1 MEVYLDN
8 SATTQVSEEVADL
21 TRKIMTEEY
30 GNPSSKHRKG
40 LEGENYIRHAKG
52 SLAKTLKCKEKELIF
67 TSGGT
72 ESNNMALLG
81 GALANRRRG
90 KHIIT
95 TCFEHP
101 SVHEPLL
108 FLAEEGYEVTYLPV
122 DSMGHISFEELK
134 KALRPDTVLVSV
146 MYVNNEIGAVQDI
159 SGISR
164 IIKGYNKDILF
175 HVDAIQAYGKYRI
188 NPKKEGIDLM
198 SVSGHKIH
206 GPKGIGFLYVKE
218 GTKIRPILF
227 GGGQQAGMRSGTENV
242 PGIAGLALA
251 AENCYQDFNEKIDR
265 LYELKVYFI
274 KKINEVGGA
283 FVNAVSTD
291 VLTGADEGAVRQ
303 TAPHIVSVSFTGVRS
318 EVLLHALEERGVYV
332 SSGSACSSNHPGISG
347 TLTAIGVK
355 QELLDSTLRFS
366 FSVHTSKEQLD
377 YAVEQVK
384 ELLPVLQKYT
394 RH

>member
-1 MEVYLDN
+1 
-8 SATTQVSEEVADL
+8 
-21 TRKIMTEEY
+21 
-30 GNPSSKHRKG
+30 
-40 LEGENYIRHAKG
+40 
-52 SLAKTLKCKEKELIF
+52 
-67 TSGGT
+67 
-72 ESNNMALLG
+72 MALLG

-101 SVHEPLL
+101 SVHEPLI
-108 FLAEEGYEVTYLPV
+108 FLEEEGYEVTYLPV
-122 DSMGHISFEELK
+122 DGMGHISFEELQ
-134 KALRPDTVLVSV
+134 KALRQDTILVSV
-146 MYVNNEIGAVQDI
+146 MYVNNEVGAVQDI

-164 IIKGYNKDILF
+164 VIKGYNKNILL

-251 AENCYQDFNEKIDR
+251 AENCYQGFAEKIDR

-274 KKINEVGGA
+274 QRINEIDGA
-283 FVNAVSTD
+283 FVNAVST
-291 VLTGADEGAVRQ
+291 VALTGTDDEAIRE

-318 EVLLHALEERGVYV
+318 EVLLHALEERCVYV

-366 FSVHTSKEQLD
+366 FSVHTTKEQLD
-377 YAVEQVK
+377 YAVEQLK